1 MKPVSQLPFRP
12 KDIWIVLVS
21 SMEQIIGTALT
32 TVVGVMIPMMQLL
45 RPESAQLSSVMQGL
59 IGAIGLV
66 GIGVGS
72 MVIGKLSDAKGYLGW
87 FRLCPLLIIAGSVW
101 CLLYHTPGML
111 LCGLFV
117 IGLGVGGGYSLDS
130 AYISELMPAKWRG
143 TMVGVA
149 KASCAIGFIAAAL
162 ISLWIL
168 KVRPY
173 PFMWR
178 SLILIIAGF
187 GVLTLLMRIRW
198 YQAPGWLASKG
209 RMDEATKAAQKF
221 LGNQAE
227 AEAPQTNDVVQAGW
241 GAMFE
246 GKNLLRV
253 IFSGIPWAC
262 EGLGVY
268 GFGVFLPV
276 MVMALGIQSPDIT
289 GMPKIIDS
297 VEVTAVVNC
306 FILPGFI
313 LGLLLVRRVNHVRM
327 LTWGFI
333 FSAVGLGLLLWAYL
347 AHLPVWVTIV
357 GFLIFEV
364 ALNAGPHLVTYIIPA
379 AIYPVADRGAGTG
392 IAAMLGKVGA
402 VAGVMVMPILLEAGG
417 MSLVLIV
424 SIAVMVAGAV
434 IGQLFGSL
442 LKLS

>member
-1 MKPVSQLPFRP
+1 MKPISQLPFRP
-12 KDIWIVLVS
+12 IDIWIVLVS

-32 TVVGVMIPMMQLL
+32 TVVGIMLPMMQLL
-45 RPESAQLSSVMQGL
+45 RPEAAQLSSVMQGL
-59 IGAIGLV
+59 IGAIGLI
-66 GIGVGS
+66 GIGLGS
-72 MVIGKLSDAKGYLGW
+72 LVIGKLSDARGYLGL
-87 FRLCPLLIIAGSVW
+87 FRLCPVLIIAGSLW
-101 CLLYHTPGML
+101 CWLYSTPGL
-111 LCGLFV
+111 LLVGLFV
-117 IGLGVGGGYSLDS
+117 IGFGVGGGYSLDS
-130 AYISELMPAKWRG
+130 AYISELMPERWRG

-149 KASCAIGFIAAAL
+149 KASCAIGFIAASL

-168 KVRPY
+168 KVHPY
-173 PFMWR
+173 PYMWR

-187 GVLTLLMRIRW
+187 GAVTLLMRIRW
-198 YQAPGWLASKG
+198 FQAPGWLASKG
-209 RMDEATKAAQKF
+209 RMDEATKAAQQF
-221 LGNQAE
+221 LGENAM
-227 AEAPQTNDVVQAGW
+227 AEAPHKSTVIPAGW
-241 GAMFE
+241 GAMFK
-246 GKNLLRV
+246 GTNLMRV

-276 MVMALGIQSPDIT
+276 MVMALGIQSPDIA

-313 LGLLLVRRVNHVRM
+313 IGLWLLRRANHVGM

-347 AHLPVWVTIV
+347 AHLPIWVTIV
-357 GFLIFEV
+357 GFLIFEL

-402 VAGVMVMPILLEAGG
+402 VIGVLVMPILLEAGG

-424 SIAVMVAGAV
+424 SIAVMLAGAV
-434 IGQLFGSL
+434 IGLVFGRL
-442 LKLS
+442 LHLS